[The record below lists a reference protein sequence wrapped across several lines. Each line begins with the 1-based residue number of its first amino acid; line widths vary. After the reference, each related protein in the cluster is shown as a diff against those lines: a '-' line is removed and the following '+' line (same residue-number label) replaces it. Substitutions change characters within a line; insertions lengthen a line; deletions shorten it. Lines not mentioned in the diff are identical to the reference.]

1 MKSPLRRYVEFAA
14 LCLLAIALLWWF
26 GRKLDW
32 VEVRLALGQ
41 ANWYLL
47 GLAAVIISVAYGF
60 RAFRWGVL
68 LSPIVPAR
76 WRDLFAAT
84 TLGFTAV
91 FLVGRAGEVIRPAA
105 LTMRDPRVRPSASF
119 VTVFIERIYDLM
131 AVLLLFALN
140 LLWFSPP
147 SGATT
152 EFSRVR
158 ISGAILLMGAILGI
172 IALTIYRR
180 NSATVIQI
188 VKRLLQRTRF
198 IPSGLARALISLL
211 QQLASGL
218 RVLVDARKLA
228 ATVGWTVMVWLSI
241 TLANYLVFLAFGLPF
256 GLRETLF
263 VLGWSLAGSLV
274 PTPGGAAGAFHAAT
288 AASLIFLGIGRE
300 TAAAVSIVLHIV
312 DFGPAAVFG
321 LVYFIRGDMKFSRMR
336 SLLSSPPEGQV
347 IEVQPAAIDSEPTV
361 NDELKTSPKFTPEV

>member
-1 MKSPLRRYVEFAA
+1 MESPLRRYVEFAA

-32 VEVRLALGQ
+32 VEVRLALRQ
-41 ANWYLL
+41 ANWFLL
-47 GLAAVIISVAYGF
+47 GLAAVIISLAYGF

-84 TLGFTAV
+84 TLGFSAV

-119 VTVFIERIYDLM
+119 VTIFIERIYDLM

-147 SGATT
+147 GGTT
-152 EFSRVR
+152 SEFSRVR
-158 ISGAILLMGAILGI
+158 MSGAILLICAILGV

-180 NSATVIQI
+180 NSGKVIP
-188 VKRLLQRTRF
+188 VVTRLFQRTRF
-198 IPSGLARALISLL
+198 IPAGLARALISLL
-211 QQLASGL
+211 HQLASGL

-241 TLANYLVFLAFGLPF
+241 TLANHLVFLAFGLPF

-263 VLGWSLAGSLV
+263 VLGWSLAASLV

-288 AASLIFLGIGRE
+288 AASLIFLGIARE
-300 TAAAVSIVLHIV
+300 TAAAVSIVLHLV
-312 DFGPAAVFG
+312 DFGPAVVFG
-321 LVYFIRGDMKFSRMR
+321 FVYFIRGDMKFSRMR
-336 SLLSSPPEGQV
+336 SLLSSPPEVQV
-347 IEVQPAAIDSEPTV
+347 TPSAIDSEPAPRPV
-361 NDELKTSPKFTPEV
+361 NEDLKSSPKFTPEV